1 MSNIFSIVGDSN
13 VRRHFNKTSQRA
25 SASIKAAQFIPCGN
39 LGVFKEALLSKR
51 DESNVCIISCLTN
64 FFTAIEGASNVSSRI
79 EPVLLEAHALISEAC
94 AQHDQCHFMLAA
106 PMYRSIPS
114 WYREGLPAILTAFS
128 QTFSSGRPSNLH
140 LLPSFI
146 NLEYESDNVHLTSFA
161 GLEFMLHLFDSSES
175 IIMSLGSTP
184 EVVLLKQCDSTRV
197 LEDRVLV
204 LEQDSRRV
212 NQIIEEKAAIDSEM
226 SDFRQNERDEDCFI
240 IEGLPLIPSE
250 IVGKEWQ
257 ELAVSHVKGVITP
270 LMGRDLPIVVVQNVT
285 GRHKGAPVKYSVKMA
300 TIADSDAIRKKFG
313 AFFFNGGGKDSLPT
327 EYKGISIRNR
337 VTPETKIRITIL
349 QLLAKRYKDSNPGSK
364 VKVIGFAPRPLI
376 KIIPA
381 ASASDRRVKVFN
393 FIEAVKSLPT
403 NFTEAEAET
412 VYRSVNAKFEG
423 KLRSLFIVLSDDVFR
438 KRLLRASR
446 NESRSQEAGGSGPSG
461 ASDSV
466 KNDGAKN
473 SSKSGKGSKSSGS
486 GRKSEKRG
494 ASASPSERAAK
505 K

>member
-1 MSNIFSIVGDSN
+1 MSKIFSIVGDSN

-175 IIMSLGSTP
+175 IIQSLGSTP

-212 NQIIEEKAAIDSEM
+212 NQIIEE
-226 SDFRQNERDEDCFI
+226 
-240 IEGLPLIPSE
+240 
-250 IVGKEWQ
+250 
-257 ELAVSHVKGVITP
+257 
-270 LMGRDLPIVVVQNVT
+270 
-285 GRHKGAPVKYSVKMA
+285 
-300 TIADSDAIRKKFG
+300 
-313 AFFFNGGGKDSLPT
+313 
-327 EYKGISIRNR
+327 
-337 VTPETKIRITIL
+337 
-349 QLLAKRYKDSNPGSK
+349 
-364 VKVIGFAPRPLI
+364 
-376 KIIPA
+376 
-381 ASASDRRVKVFN
+381 
-393 FIEAVKSLPT
+393 
-403 NFTEAEAET
+403 
-412 VYRSVNAKFEG
+412 
-423 KLRSLFIVLSDDVFR
+423 
-438 KRLLRASR
+438 
-446 NESRSQEAGGSGPSG
+446 
-461 ASDSV
+461 
-466 KNDGAKN
+466 
-473 SSKSGKGSKSSGS
+473 
-486 GRKSEKRG
+486 
-494 ASASPSERAAK
+494 
-505 K
+505 